1 MRHRIKG
8 KKFSRTNKIRKA
20 FIRSLVVALADK
32 EKIITTE
39 ARAKALRSRTEKLI
53 SIAKKKNLQAIKR
66 LHSCLPKNS
75 VGKIMKIAERYGE
88 RRGGYIRINKIS
100 NRTSDRA
107 RMAMVE
113 FV

>member
-39 ARAKALRSRTEKLI
+39 ARAKALRSRAEKLI
-53 SIAKKKNLQAIKR
+53 SIAKKGNLQATKR
-66 LHSCLPKNS
+66 LHSCLPKNA
-75 VGKIMKIAERYGE
+75 VKKIIVIAGKYKERQ
-88 RRGGYIRINKIS
+88 GGYIRITKIL
-100 NRTSDRA
+100 NRVSDKA
-107 RMAMVE
+107 KMAMVE

>member
-20 FIRSLVVALADK
+20 FIRSLVVALADR

-39 ARAKALRSRTEKLI
+39 ARAKALRSRAEKLI
-53 SIAKKKNLQAIKR
+53 SIAKKRNLQATKR

-75 VGKIMKIAERYGE
+75 VKKIMDIAERYND
-88 RRGGYIRINKIS
+88 RQGGYIRISKIL
-100 NRTSDRA
+100 NRVSDKA
-107 RMAMVE
+107 KMAIVE

>member
-20 FIRSLVVALADK
+20 FIRSLVVALLDK

-53 SIAKKKNLQAIKR
+53 TVAKKGNLQAIKR
-66 LHSCLPKNS
+66 LHSLLPKNT
-75 VGKIMKIAERYGE
+75 VKKAMDIAGKYKE
-88 RRGGYIRINKIS
+88 RRGGYIRISKIL
-100 NRTSDRA
+100 NRVSDKA
-107 RMAMVE
+107 KMAIVE